1 MIKLPSCPICVGEAT
16 PHKTPRDSEI
26 WECPACGTYEITRT
40 ASVDNRNL
48 ENSIRQRISGWLNEQ
63 QDQGTRPFLRSFDIE
78 RLASIRIPSLPDRA
92 NLLLRRAI
100 RIAEHP
106 FGRIDLADRRLWGVS
121 YSIDASDVTLLSA
134 ILIDQGFFRDIND
147 PGYVRITPKGHV
159 ESEQQ
164 TLSAPNSSQG
174 FVAMWFNEA
183 TNVAFQDGLRPAIEL
198 AGYTPLRID
207 SKEHTNKIDD
217 EIVAEI
223 RRSRFLVADFTGHRG
238 GVYFEAGFAMGLN
251 IPVFFTCRQD
261 QINDLHF
268 DIRQYNT
275 IAWTNEADLK
285 TRLKNRIIAVIG
297 EGPKARN

>member
-1 MIKLPSCPICVGEAT
+1 VIKLPRCPICKGEAT
-16 PHKTPRDSEI
+16 PHATSRDTEI
-26 WECPACGTYEITRT
+26 WECLACGNYEITRT
-40 ASVDNRNL
+40 ASVDNQHL
-48 ENSIRQRISGWLNEQ
+48 EDSVRQRISGWLNEQ
-63 QDQGTRPFLRSFDIE
+63 TDQGFRPYLKSFDIE

-100 RIAEHP
+100 RIAHHP
-106 FGRIDLADRRLWGVS
+106 FGDIKLFDRRLWGVS
-121 YSIDASDVTLLSA
+121 YSIERADVELLSS
-134 ILIDQGFFRDIND
+134 ILIDQGFFRDAND
-147 PGYVRITPKGHV
+147 ANCVRITPRGHI
-159 ESEQQ
+159 EAERQ
-164 TLSAPNSSQG
+164 TLTAPNSSQG
-174 FVAMWFNEA
+174 FVAMWFNEV
-183 TNVAFQDGLRPAIEL
+183 TNTAFQNGLRPAIEE
-198 AGYTPLRID
+198 ACYTPLRID

-251 IPVFFTCRQD
+251 IPVFFTCRHD

-285 TRLKNRIIAVIG
+285 TRLKNRIVAVIG
-297 EGPKARN
+297 EGPKVSN